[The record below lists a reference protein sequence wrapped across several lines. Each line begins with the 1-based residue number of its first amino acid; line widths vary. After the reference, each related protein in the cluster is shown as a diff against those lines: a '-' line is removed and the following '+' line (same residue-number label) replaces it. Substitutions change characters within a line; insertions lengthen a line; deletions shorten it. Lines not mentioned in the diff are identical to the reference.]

1 MSDRERT
8 PATTSAPG
16 TSVRDK
22 ARLGLWGLLVVLV
35 TVFAVLNTTS
45 VEVNWIFG
53 TFSTPLILLIAVCLI
68 AGFALGAGA
77 AHLGERRRR
86 RTRRA

>member
-8 PATTSAPG
+8 PATTSSG
-16 TSVRDK
+16 GMTNREK

-53 TFSTPLILLIAVCLI
+53 TFETPLILLIAVCLI

-77 AHLGERRRR
+77 ATLGDRRRR
-86 RTRRA
+86 RAKRA

>member
-1 MSDRERT
+1 MSERERT
-8 PATTSAPG
+8 PAPTAATGSSA
-16 TSVRDK
+16 RDK

-45 VEVNWIFG
+45 VEVDWIFG

-86 RTRRA
+86 RAERP

>member
-8 PATTSAPG
+8 PATTGASG
-16 TSVRDK
+16 TSTRDK

-86 RTRRA
+86 RTKRA